1 MAEVEL
7 PNPEELEEIQ
17 KKAFTRRVALVTAV
31 FAVILALASLGG
43 NNAGKEVLLTQQ
55 QSSNQW
61 AFYQAK
67 VIREHLYGNQK
78 TLLMSQF
85 LGREG
90 RMTPSVQSQYETMLK
105 NAEEE
110 ENRYREEK
118 KEIETEAKKL
128 EQERDLY
135 RSKLPYFE
143 YAEVLLQISIVMA
156 SISILASS
164 GFLFSIALSFAVLGT
179 ALTVNGFFL
188 IFRIPFMH

>member
-55 QSSNQW
+55 QSSDQW

-90 RMTPSVQSQYETMLK
+90 RMTHSAQSQYETMLK
-105 NAEEE
+105 KAEEE

-188 IFRIPFMH
+188 MFRIPFMQ

>member
-1 MAEVEL
+1 
-7 PNPEELEEIQ
+7 
-17 KKAFTRRVALVTAV
+17 
-31 FAVILALASLGG
+31 
-43 NNAGKEVLLTQQ
+43 
-55 QSSNQW
+55 
-61 AFYQAK
+61 
-67 VIREHLYGNQK
+67 
-78 TLLMSQF
+78 
-85 LGREG
+85 
-90 RMTPSVQSQYETMLK
+90 MTHSVQSQYETMLRK
-105 NAEEE
+105 AEEE

-128 EQERDLY
+128 ELERDLY

-188 IFRIPFMH
+188 FFRIPFLH

>member
-7 PNPEELEEIQ
+7 PNPEELEELH
-17 KKAFTRRVALVTAV
+17 KKAFTRRVVLVTSV
-31 FAVILALASLGG
+31 FAVILAISSLGG
-43 NNAGKEVLLTQQ
+43 NSAGKEMLLTQQ
-55 QSSNQW
+55 QSSNLW

-78 TLLMSQF
+78 TLLMSQYMD
-85 LGREG
+85 REV
-90 RMTPSVQSQYETMLK
+90 RMTHSVRSQYESLIK
-105 NAEEE
+105 KAEEE

-156 SISILASS
+156 SVSILASS
-164 GFLFSIALSFAVLGT
+164 SFLFSVALSFAALGT

-188 IFRIPFMH
+188 IFRIPLIH